1 MQISDSFIDTMA
13 NQGHNKGELTP
24 YLMFKYAIKTEI
36 TRKYYE
42 RRLKKFFDFI
52 EFEIENKDIEIRCNK
67 FAEKAKNNT
76 NWILSQII
84 RFLQYQKERVEIKQ
98 ITSGTLKN
106 FVKSLKVFCEMADIS
121 IPWKKITRG
130 LPNARQSA
138 NDRAP
143 TIDEIR
149 KLLEYPDRRIKP
161 IVYTMISSGIRLGA
175 WDYLKWKHI
184 IPIRDKKGEI
194 LAAKII
200 VYAGEHD
207 EYYSF
212 ITPESYNSLVD
223 WIKFR
228 EGYSEKITEESWLM
242 RDIWQTTNVNYG
254 AKWGLATCPKKL
266 NSYAIKRILERGLW
280 SQGLRKTLENGEK
293 RHEYKAAHGFRKFYK
308 TRTEQIMRPLNVE
321 ITLGHD
327 IGLSGSYYKP
337 TEKEVLEDYLKAVDL
352 LTINNNQKV
361 LEKQIIELKENSK
374 DNEYIIKAKL
384 QEKDEQ
390 IQELKKNDKVK
401 EDALAS
407 LSDQLLFL
415 TERIQEIERKQSK

>member
-1 MQISDSFIDTMA
+1 
-13 NQGHNKGELTP
+13 LT
-24 YLMFKYAIKTEI
+24 FKFES
-36 TRKYYE
+36 
-42 RRLKKFFDFI
+42 I
-52 EFEIENKDIEIRCNK
+52 EKDIQYRFNK
-67 FAEKAKNNT
+67 FAEKSKGNI
-76 NWILSQII
+76 NWTLSHII
-84 RFLQYQKERVEIKQ
+84 RFLQYQKERVEKKE

-143 TIDEIR
+143 TIEEIK

-184 IPIRDKKGEI
+184 IPIKDEKGEV

-212 ITPESYNSLVD
+212 ITPEAYNSLVD

-228 EGYSEKITEESWLM
+228 EEYGEKVTVESWLM

-308 TRTEQIMRPLNVE
+308 TRTEQVMRPLNVE

-352 LTINNNQKV
+352 LTINSTQKV

-374 DNEYIIKAKL
+374 DNEYIIKARL

-390 IQELKKNDKVK
+390 IQELKKNDKIK
-401 EDALAS
+401 EDALAH

-415 TERIQEIERKQSK
+415 TERIQEIERKQSE

>member
-1 MQISDSFIDTMA
+1 MPINDVLTKIIS
-13 NQGHNKGELTP
+13 NEGHNKELTP

-36 TRKYYE
+36 TRRYYE

-52 EFEIENKDIEIRCNK
+52 EFEISDKEIEFMCNK
-67 FAEKAKNNT
+67 FVEKST
-76 NWILSQII
+76 DDINWALSQII
-84 RFLQYQKERVEIKQ
+84 RFLQYQKERVENKE

-143 TIDEIR
+143 TIEEIK

-184 IPIRDKKGEI
+184 NPIKDEKGEV
-194 LAAKII
+194 LAAKIV
-200 VYAGEHD
+200 VYAGEND
-207 EYYSF
+207 EYISF
-212 ITPESYNSLVD
+212 ITLEAYSSLLD

-228 EGYSEKITEESWLM
+228 EEYGEKVSEESWLM

-308 TRTEQIMRPLNVE
+308 TRTEQVMRPLNVE

-327 IGLSGSYYKP
+327 IGLSSSYYKP
-337 TEKEVLEDYLKAVDL
+337 TEKEILEDYLKAIDL

-390 IQELKKNDKVK
+390 IQELTKKDKIK
-401 EDALAS
+401 EDALAH

-415 TERIQEIERKQSK
+415 TERIQKIERKQPE